1 MEPDSVVTLQL
12 EPGLQQDGRVRVTP
26 TYFID
31 PAGSASAS
39 VTVTD
44 TNTPTGGLSIVAFNR
59 VITEG
64 DYARFQIRSSTAVSQ
79 TTAVIVKFTNDTSG
93 RNFIT
98 QTNLNRPS
106 SITPSPDL
114 IHVVNIPSGQKF
126 VDFSVPTVDLPGNG
140 ISATITAALQT
151 NADSTY
157 SLASTYTSAVV
168 SVINPNIPR
177 VSFAIVTPTITEG
190 GTAQV
195 RFTLTTTNN
204 NYQIPPEGID
214 IDFSVAQ
221 TGGNFLNFRGI
232 TGTGNQKINLTR
244 LGSLNYTI
252 TTRPLTATSAGSIS
266 ITLNEDRESPA
277 QYTRAALVRYTE
289 TITVNDIG
297 LAAPVLSLSATTSFR
312 SPELI
317 DSYNEGE
324 TWVVQVRI
332 NPPAPYPFTVWITGS
347 QTGDILA
354 SGRYSSLH
362 DVATGTSRFIVNG
375 STEDDMT
382 DEPDGTLSIAIR
394 TQEGYTVHPDDNVV
408 NFTIKDN
415 DPEPMVSFEYS
426 SVFSDEAIGNM
437 RFPVQLSGISDKDV
451 TLNYTIEGGST
462 SGLATLDQDFTSPG
476 TELVIAAGSTSNNIL
491 VPIIDGPSTSEPN
504 ESFTLKITSV
514 TNGQLEGGA
523 SELVATGTITDNDNS
538 TAKPVIRIDNP
549 RISES
554 ITGGKMTFTV
564 AISDEIMNESVDLT
578 YTTSNGTADSG
589 SDYTAI
595 SQSKVVFN
603 PSGFTQYHDNGGY
616 YQ

>member
-1 MEPDSVVTLQL
+1 M
-12 EPGLQQDGRVRVTP
+12 
-26 TYFID
+26 
-31 PAGSASAS
+31 
-39 VTVTD
+39 
-44 TNTPTGGLSIVAFNR
+44 
-59 VITEG
+59 
-64 DYARFQIRSSTAVSQ
+64 
-79 TTAVIVKFTNDTSG
+79 
-93 RNFIT
+93 
-98 QTNLNRPS
+98 
-106 SITPSPDL
+106 
-114 IHVVNIPSGQKF
+114 NIPSGQKF

-157 SLASTYTSAVV
+157 SLASTNTSAVV

-195 RFTLTTTNN
+195 RFTLTSANN

-252 TTRPLTATSAGSIS
+252 TTRPLTATTAGSIS

-277 QYTRAALVRYTE
+277 QYTRAALIRYTE

-324 TWVVQVRI
+324 TWAVQVRI

-375 STEDDMT
+375 STDDDMT
-382 DEPDGTLSIAIR
+382 DEPDGTLTIAVR

-476 TELVIAAGSTSNNIL
+476 TELVITAGTTSNNIL

-538 TAKPVIRIDNP
+538 SAKPVIRIDNP
-549 RISES
+549 RISEG

-595 SQSKVVFN
+595 SNPKSFSIPADSLNTTITVDITNDIIDEFDETINVNLSLVSDNAEFVGKVTTLTGIGTIIDDDAEPILRLANIVETADENDGVLTFTVN
-603 PSGFTQYHDNGGY
+603 VLQLIQGTPATTSGKDITVEYLTRDIVGQAVGGQDY
-616 YQ
+616 SYVLKLN